1 MLRRS
6 CCMRGCSFKMCLGFA
21 TESQLSRSNSNMAS
35 TSSTTTASPKASSA
49 ATTAPSPAAKAAG
62 SEQPRPILETTW
74 HALSQ
79 APPPSLREILSAY
92 NAKGEGDR
100 EMLVALLNAKSAED
114 QRLASLAALHQ
125 TVLQMQHAIAIAAVT
140 AQQPAARPVSQPQSS
155 RKKRS
160 HAEYAPEAY
169 RAGAY
174 DDREPPLPP
183 SPDSSASGSS
193 PRADF
198 PHLSNPSTMSI
209 RTLLHPS
216 KRRRESGYDERDRER
231 ERDHERAYIE
241 DREYRSRS
249 RPHVVVHPP
258 PAEREYRHA
267 MRTSSAR
274 DESHE
279 SRRSPST

>member
-1 MLRRS
+1 
-6 CCMRGCSFKMCLGFA
+6 
-21 TESQLSRSNSNMAS
+21 MAS
-35 TSSTTTASPKASSA
+35 TSSTAYTEPATSPKAPSVTA
-49 ATTAPSPAAKAAG
+49 TAPSPAAKAAG

-79 APPPSLREILSAY
+79 APPPSLREILTAY
-92 NAKGEGDR
+92 NSKGEGDR

-114 QRLASLAALHQ
+114 QRLASLATLHH
-125 TVLQMQHAIAIAAVT
+125 TVLQMQHAIAIAAMT
-140 AQQPAARPVSQPQSS
+140 AQQPAARPHVPQSHPQSS

-174 DDREPPLPP
+174 DEREPPLPP

-198 PHLSNPSTMSI
+198 PQLSNPSTMSI

-216 KRRRESGYDERDRER
+216 KRRRESGYDERDRVYEERERER
-231 ERDHERAYIE
+231 ERDRDRERAYIE

-258 PAEREYRHA
+258 PPEREYRHA

-279 SRRSPST
+279 LRRSPST

>member
-1 MLRRS
+1 
-6 CCMRGCSFKMCLGFA
+6 
-21 TESQLSRSNSNMAS
+21 MAS
-35 TSSTTTASPKASSA
+35 TSSAAYTEPTASPKASSA
-49 ATTAPSPAAKAAG
+49 ATAAPSPAAKAAG

-114 QRLASLAALHQ
+114 QRLASLATLHQ

-140 AQQPAARPVSQPQSS
+140 AQQPAARPVPHPHPQSS

-169 RAGAY
+169 KAGAY

-231 ERDHERAYIE
+231 ERAYIE

-258 PAEREYRHA
+258 PPEREYRHA

>member
-1 MLRRS
+1 
-6 CCMRGCSFKMCLGFA
+6 
-21 TESQLSRSNSNMAS
+21 MAS
-35 TSSTTTASPKASSA
+35 TSSAAYTEPTTSPKAPSA
-49 ATTAPSPAAKAAG
+49 AVAAPPPTAKVTG

-92 NAKGEGDR
+92 NSKGEGDR

-114 QRLASLAALHQ
+114 QRLASLATLHQ

-140 AQQPAARPVSQPQSS
+140 AQQPAARPPVPQPQPS

-160 HAEYAPEAY
+160 HAEYAPDAY
-169 RAGAY
+169 KAGH

-216 KRRRESGYDERDRER
+216 KRRRESGYDERERMYDERDRER
-231 ERDHERAYIE
+231 ERERERAYIE

-249 RPHVVVHPP
+249 RPYVVVHPP
-258 PAEREYRHA
+258 PQEREYRHA

>member
-1 MLRRS
+1 
-6 CCMRGCSFKMCLGFA
+6 
-21 TESQLSRSNSNMAS
+21 MAS
-35 TSSTTTASPKASSA
+35 TSSAAHTEPTTSPK
-49 ATTAPSPAAKAAG
+49 APSPAAAPSSAAKAG

-92 NAKGEGDR
+92 NSKGEGDR
-100 EMLVALLNAKSAED
+100 EMLIALLNAKSAED
-114 QRLASLAALHQ
+114 QRLASLTTLHQ

-140 AQQPAARPVSQPQSS
+140 AQQPAARPAATQPQSS
-155 RKKRS
+155 RRKRS
-160 HAEYAPEAY
+160 HTEYASDAY
-169 RAGAY
+169 KAGAY

-183 SPDSSASGSS
+183 SPNSSASGSS
-193 PRADF
+193 PRADY
-198 PHLSNPSTMSI
+198 PHLANPSTMSI

-216 KRRRESGYDERDRER
+216 KRRRESGYDERERVYDERERER
-231 ERDHERAYIE
+231 ERDRDRDRERAYIE

-258 PAEREYRHA
+258 PAEREYRHT

>member
-1 MLRRS
+1 
-6 CCMRGCSFKMCLGFA
+6 
-21 TESQLSRSNSNMAS
+21 MAS
-35 TSSTTTASPKASSA
+35 TSSAVYTEPTASPKAASVPTA
-49 ATTAPSPAAKAAG
+49 AASPAAKAAG

-79 APPPSLREILSAY
+79 APPPSLREILTAY
-92 NAKGEGDR
+92 NSKGEGDR

-114 QRLASLAALHQ
+114 QRLASLATLHQ
-125 TVLQMQHAIAIAAVT
+125 TVLQMQHALAIAAVT

-155 RKKRS
+155 RRKRS

-169 RAGAY
+169 RH

-198 PHLSNPSTMSI
+198 PHLSNASTMSI

-216 KRRRESGYDERDRER
+216 KRRRESGYDERAYDERDRER
-231 ERDHERAYIE
+231 DRERAYIE

-258 PAEREYRHA
+258 PPDREYRHA

>member
-1 MLRRS
+1 
-6 CCMRGCSFKMCLGFA
+6 
-21 TESQLSRSNSNMAS
+21 MAS
-35 TSSTTTASPKASSA
+35 TSSAAHTEPTASPRAASA
-49 ATTAPSPAAKAAG
+49 AAAAAAAPSPAAKPPGA
-62 SEQPRPILETTW
+62 EQPRPILETTW

-79 APPPSLREILSAY
+79 APPPSLREILTAY
-92 NAKGEGDR
+92 NTKGEGDR
-100 EMLVALLNAKSAED
+100 DMLVALLNAKSAED
-114 QRLASLAALHQ
+114 QRLASLASLHQ

-140 AQQPAARPVSQPQSS
+140 AQQPAARPAMPQPQPQSS
-155 RKKRS
+155 RRKRS
-160 HAEYAPEAY
+160 HAEYAPDAY

-198 PHLSNPSTMSI
+198 PHLANPSTMSI

-216 KRRRESGYDERDRER
+216 KRRREAGYDERERAYDERDRER
-231 ERDHERAYIE
+231 ERDRDRERERAYIE
-241 DREYRSRS
+241 DRDYRSRA

-258 PAEREYRHA
+258 TSEREYRHA

-279 SRRSPST
+279 SGRSP